1 MAKPKIRFKG
11 YTDDWEQRKL
21 GEVLDDMYNGQTPS
35 RKRDEYWNGN
45 IRWLSSGELNRGIVY
60 SSIETITEEGKKS
73 ANLRVVP
80 KGTFVMAITGLE
92 ASGTRGNCALL
103 GFDTTLN
110 QSCMALFP
118 KQDIL
123 ISQFLFQWYRM
134 VGEEYGINYT
144 QGTKQQS
151 YNAELIKILPIL
163 LPSIDEQK
171 KIASYLNS
179 IDHLITLHQRK
190 CEETKKLK
198 KYMLQK
204 MFPQNGQKV
213 PEIRFSGFTD
223 AWEQRKLEDIMDT
236 VTDYVAAGSFEDI
249 RNNVT
254 YLNEPG
260 YAQLVRTVD
269 LKKKFTNNDSIY
281 VDESAFKYLWRVN
294 LNEEC
299 IVLPNIG
306 ANIGE
311 VYFVEPS
318 GLPYDN
324 NVLGPNAILLKANE
338 DTYFA
343 FTALNNLTFQKQLFE
358 NVGSSGQPKFN
369 KTELKSI
376 QLYMPQN
383 EEQEKIGQYFRDL
396 DHLITLHQRKNI
408 YFYEKVT
415 LVWEQRKFSEFVK
428 NVAVRN
434 KAGVELECYAVTNDR
449 GFISQKE
456 AHDAFGYMADADT
469 TAYNIVPPSSFAYN
483 PARINVGSIGYY
495 TGIENVIVSSLY
507 EVFQTADYVDDR
519 FMWHWFKSDHFS
531 KWIER
536 LQEGSVRLYFYYD
549 KLIQC
554 EMKMP
559 SLEEQKK
566 MGAFFDQ
573 LDHLITLHQCKC
585 HLLHK
590 LLHNDWEQRKLGEI
604 AFSFEYGLNAA
615 AKEYDGENK
624 YIRITDIDNNTHEF
638 LTYNL
643 TSPDIDLTDAE
654 NYKLAEGDILLARTG
669 ASVGKSYIYRDSDG
683 LVYYAGFLIRARIRE
698 EYDAEFVFQSTLTDK
713 YNKYIAVTSQRSG
726 QPGMNAQE
734 YSEFEIRVPE
744 KEEQTKIGT
753 YFRILDH
760 LITLHQHKCE
770 QLQSMKKFMLQNMFV

>member
-1 MAKPKIRFKG
+1 MDMAKPKIRFKG
-11 YTDDWEQRKL
+11 YTDD
-21 GEVLDDMYNGQTPS
+21 
-35 RKRDEYWNGN
+35 
-45 IRWLSSGELNRGIVY
+45 
-60 SSIETITEEGKKS
+60 
-73 ANLRVVP
+73 
-80 KGTFVMAITGLE
+80 
-92 ASGTRGNCALL
+92 
-103 GFDTTLN
+103 
-110 QSCMALFP
+110 
-118 KQDIL
+118 
-123 ISQFLFQWYRM
+123 
-134 VGEEYGINYT
+134 
-144 QGTKQQS
+144 
-151 YNAELIKILPIL
+151 
-163 LPSIDEQK
+163 
-171 KIASYLNS
+171 
-179 IDHLITLHQRK
+179 
-190 CEETKKLK
+190 
-198 KYMLQK
+198 
-204 MFPQNGQKV
+204 
-213 PEIRFSGFTD
+213 
-223 AWEQRKLEDIMDT
+223 WEQRKLEDIMDT

-396 DHLITLHQRKNI
+396 DHLITLHQRKCEETKKLKKYMLQKMFPQNGQ
-408 YFYEKVT
+408 KVPEIRFSGFT
-415 LVWEQRKFSEFVK
+415 DAWEQRKFSEFVK

-573 LDHLITLHQCKC
+573 LDHLITLHQRKNIYFYEKVT
-585 HLLHK
+585 LV
-590 LLHNDWEQRKLGEI
+590 WEQRKLGEVLDDMYNGQTPSRKRDEYWNGNI
-604 AFSFEYGLNAA
+604 RWLSSGELNRGIVYSSIETITEEGKKSANLRVVPKGTFVMAITGLEASGTRGNCALLGFDTTLNQSCMALFPKQDILISQFLFQWYRMVGEEYGINYTQGTKQQSYNAELI
-615 AKEYDGENK
+615 K
-624 YIRITDIDNNTHEF
+624 I
-638 LTYNL
+638 L
-643 TSPDIDLTDAE
+643 P
-654 NYKLAEGDILLARTG
+654 ILLPSIDEQKKI
-669 ASVGKSYIYRDSDG
+669 ASYLNSI
-683 LVYYAGFLIRARIRE
+683 
-698 EYDAEFVFQSTLTDK
+698 
-713 YNKYIAVTSQRSG
+713 
-726 QPGMNAQE
+726 
-734 YSEFEIRVPE
+734 
-744 KEEQTKIGT
+744 
-753 YFRILDH
+753 DH

>member
-1 MAKPKIRFKG
+1 MDMAKPKIRFKG

-223 AWEQRKLEDIMDT
+223 AWEQRKLGDVLVSLQNNTLSRADLSNEAGVAKNVHYGDVLIKFGEVLDVSKEQLPMISDESILTKYKTSFLQNGDVIIADTAEDTT
-236 VTDYVAAGSFEDI
+236 VGKCSEIVGLNDEVVLSGLHTIPYRPVEKFAPKYLGY
-249 RNNVT
+249 
-254 YLNEPG
+254 YLNSDA
-260 YAQLVRTVD
+260 YHNQL
-269 LKKKFTNNDSIY
+269 
-281 VDESAFKYLWRVN
+281 
-294 LNEEC
+294 
-299 IVLPNIG
+299 LPLMQGI
-306 ANIGE
+306 
-311 VYFVEPS
+311 
-318 GLPYDN
+318 
-324 NVLGPNAILLKANE
+324 
-338 DTYFA
+338 
-343 FTALNNLTFQKQLFE
+343 
-358 NVGSSGQPKFN
+358 
-369 KTELKSI
+369 
-376 QLYMPQN
+376 
-383 EEQEKIGQYFRDL
+383 
-396 DHLITLHQRKNI
+396 
-408 YFYEKVT
+408 KVT
-415 LVWEQRKFSEFVK
+415 S
-428 NVAVRN
+428 
-434 KAGVELECYAVTNDR
+434 
-449 GFISQKE
+449 IS
-456 AHDAFGYMADADT
+456 
-469 TAYNIVPPSSFAYN
+469 
-483 PARINVGSIGYY
+483 
-495 TGIENVIVSSLY
+495 
-507 EVFQTADYVDDR
+507 
-519 FMWHWFKSDHFS
+519 KSAMQD
-531 KWIER
+531 
-536 LQEGSVRLYFYYD
+536 
-549 KLIQC
+549 
-554 EMKMP
+554 
-559 SLEEQKK
+559 
-566 MGAFFDQ
+566 
-573 LDHLITLHQCKC
+573 
-585 HLLHK
+585 
-590 LLHNDWEQRKLGEI
+590 
-604 AFSFEYGLNAA
+604 
-615 AKEYDGENK
+615 
-624 YIRITDIDNNTHEF
+624 TDII
-638 LTYNL
+638 Y
-643 TSPDIDLTDAE
+643 P
-654 NYKLAEGDILLARTG
+654 
-669 ASVGKSYIYRDSDG
+669 KS
-683 LVYYAGFLIRARIRE
+683 
-698 EYDAEFVFQSTLTDK
+698 
-713 YNKYIAVTSQRSG
+713 
-726 QPGMNAQE
+726 
-734 YSEFEIRVPE
+734 
-744 KEEQTKIGT
+744 KEEQTEIGN
-753 YFRILDH
+753 YFDALDH